1 MCPQPAPATS
11 AETEGAPYLGS
22 TQHPISLLWWQT
34 GLPAPLGPM
43 KQFVALEKATL
54 KSTGILERRIE
65 EIWLFGVLGF
75 IQMSTRMLIWK
86 AFPTEGPQAL
96 EKNEPQVLYFSPA

>member
-1 MCPQPAPATS
+1 MCPQPAPDTS

-22 TQHPISLLWWQT
+22 TQHLISLLWWQT

-54 KSTGILERRIE
+54 KSTGILERGIE

-75 IQMSTRMLIWK
+75 IQISTRMLI
-86 AFPTEGPQAL
+86 
-96 EKNEPQVLYFSPA
+96 